1 MSTTTT
7 DQQHHQSTTT
17 DDAADPA
24 PVDALAD
31 RILNSGVAAFEMFS
45 IYLGDRLGWYRSLAA
60 DGPATATELANRTGT
75 TERYAREWLEQQAV
89 AGLIDVDCKGP
100 DPRFRLSPESTEVFT
115 DTTSMAYLAP
125 LARFAGAVGVQ
136 LHGLADAYKTGGG
149 VSWSEFGPDA
159 LTAQAEMNRP
169 YYEQGLAPLLA
180 GQPQLHALLSRAGT
194 RIADIGCGAG
204 WSTIA
209 LSRAYPQ
216 ATVTGFDLDDPSIEL
231 ARINA
236 SETGTTG
243 TRFVATDGTELSS
256 FGPFDVIFAF
266 ECVHDMAHPVQVLN
280 TARQALTPGGV
291 LIVMDEAT
299 ADTFQPNGDL
309 TERLLYG
316 WSITLCLPDSLSHH
330 NSAGTGTL
338 MRPDTLRRYALEA
351 GFRTVEIL
359 DTGEFGFWRFYRL
372 TS

>member
-1 MSTTTT
+1 M
-7 DQQHHQSTTT
+7 
-17 DDAADPA
+17 
-24 PVDALAD
+24 
-31 RILNSGVAAFEMFS
+31 
-45 IYLGDRLGWYRSLAA
+45 
-60 DGPATATELANRTGT
+60 
-75 TERYAREWLEQQAV
+75 
-89 AGLIDVDCKGP
+89 
-100 DPRFRLSPESTEVFT
+100 FT

-136 LHGLADAYKTGGG
+136 LHGLADAYRTGGG

-180 GQPQLHALLSRAGT
+180 GQPELHALLSRAGT

-266 ECVHDMAHPVQVLN
+266 ECVHDMAHPVEVLN
-280 TARQALTPGGV
+280 AARQALTPGGV

-299 ADTFQPNGDL
+299 ANTSNPTETSPNDFSTAGASRCACRTPQPS
-309 TERLLYG
+309 R
-316 WSITLCLPDSLSHH
+316 
-330 NSAGTGTL
+330 
-338 MRPDTLRRYALEA
+338 LRRNRHPDAPGHAAAVRPASRIPQRGNTQHRRIRVLALLPPHQLSNA
-351 GFRTVEIL
+351 V
-359 DTGEFGFWRFYRL
+359 
-372 TS
+372 